1 MSDTNTKGKILCGSP
16 NAEKFASG
24 STQRHVRTS
33 KVMNRC
39 FGQHGVVLQ
48 LGLPQ
53 RRTVSGD
60 QHKFGYIPRLISSR
74 DLLSL
79 TLQSPWKEAGK
90 GCCTFAVSHLLQ
102 GRLVSE
108 KVLSRLDDQSETG
121 RDGLG
126 GFGGFGFLGGGH
138 GGRFFGGG
146 LFANRG
152 VLRSSGWWITIGPF
166 VDPDKPLY
174 SLIGSSRLLTVLE
187 WRRGPEA
194 LLFESTQIR
203 NRLDFRA
210 SVDGLSSTP
219 L

>member
-1 MSDTNTKGKILCGSP
+1 MDSVDLVALDFLVGAMVVGFLEGRL
-16 NAEKFASG
+16 FAS
-24 STQRHVRTS
+24 
-33 KVMNRC
+33 
-39 FGQHGVVLQ
+39 
-48 LGLPQ
+48 
-53 RRTVSGD
+53 
-60 QHKFGYIPRLISSR
+60 
-74 DLLSL
+74 
-79 TLQSPWKEAGK
+79 
-90 GCCTFAVSHLLQ
+90 
-102 GRLVSE
+102 
-108 KVLSRLDDQSETG
+108 
-121 RDGLG
+121 
-126 GFGGFGFLGGGH
+126 
-138 GGRFFGGG
+138 
-146 LFANRG
+146 RG